1 VVLTF
6 GASWKAIRPPNEEID
21 DHLME
26 FTSHVEP
33 RAAEWCAIER
43 GEDVPE
49 LDLRIAAGSA
59 IRSGN
64 DVREAS
70 DHQGKRTVS

>member
-1 VVLTF
+1 
-6 GASWKAIRPPNEEID
+6 
-21 DHLME
+21 ME

-59 IRSGN
+59 IHSGN